1 MECWAC
7 FEPHSWLIS
16 IIRLFAGW
24 VLSALKAE
32 NFKRLN
38 VGFRIRSLIWAPGWL
53 STSWDVAAAR
63 LWPLSAIVPP
73 ANGSCDCFLPR
84 KEAARARKLPPKA
97 RAPWNRSLAT
107 DVASGRRT
115 PSSRKPCSGC
125 RRRWSSTSRRRCS
138 SATSAGGASL
148 PPSLAPSL
156 PPLLLGEPLGSKIG
170 SLSQHLPKEKTL
182 LL

>member
-1 MECWAC
+1 M
-7 FEPHSWLIS
+7 
-16 IIRLFAGW
+16 
-24 VLSALKAE
+24 SALKAE

-38 VGFRIRSLIWAPGWL
+38 VGCRIRSLIWAPGWL

-97 RAPWNRSLAT
+97 RAPWNRSPAAM

-115 PSSRKPCSGC
+115 PSSRRPCSGC